1 MLILAFWILLA
12 AALGGVAIATLD
24 MGTAPVRAGH
34 GLIAAIGLI
43 VLLIGALGA
52 ASALAWTAFVLIALG
67 FSAGAIFFGLIWRD
81 SAPPRLLIA
90 GHGLLNGI
98 GVLLLGIAAF
108 AG

>member
-12 AALGGVAIATLD
+12 AALGGVAIAALD

-34 GLIAAIGLI
+34 GALAAIGLI
-43 VLLIGALGA
+43 SLLIGAIGA
-52 ASALAWTAFVLIALG
+52 GSGLAWIAFVLIALG
-67 FSAGAIFFGLIWRD
+67 FAAGAVFFGLVWRD

-98 GVLLLGIAAF
+98 GVLLLGIATF
-108 AG
+108 G